1 MTTLSNLISF
11 RSLQKDPRHGRM
23 CLVVERHVSPRQMES
38 AIEVGR
44 QQQLSQTEKPKK
56 AIQQIDQ
63 NGALSGSEDFRR
75 ATLM

>member
-44 QQQLSQTEKPKK
+44 QQLSQTEKPKK
-56 AIQQIDQ
+56 AIQQIAQ